1 MAAIQDRLADELFLE
16 RRPDM
21 PTPEFRKYLSHASYM
36 PGIAPDSSVPGDL
49 VHQIRQAHEEV
60 KREPRVGIVEERN
73 YGRIP
78 VQIDR
83 NPPYLGVTEFKPTY
97 ENGRPRITAGRV
109 GINSN
114 VRGKRAKRVAKHEL
128 RHVLSEALTNY
139 MDVGHHTRTL
149 IMESYAEFGGM
160 QAAPH
165 ERDEILTTTPY
176 TPAIKFGMYVDRFY
190 RSEDGARGYA
200 AFIRDIQRNRSARRT
215 LQHLGSNI
223 KEAMARGE
231 DPIRATEKTYEREA
245 AAVRKAA

>member
-60 KREPRVGIVEERN
+60 RMEPRVGITEERH

-97 ENGRPRITAGRV
+97 ENGRPRITA
-109 GINSN
+109 
-114 VRGKRAKRVAKHEL
+114 
-128 RHVLSEALTNY
+128 TNY